1 MKVRSDSWAGKLTY
15 EQVEAAYAEAI
26 THSPRH
32 AGIPVLCEKFGIAER
47 PSKTAFYRWLTTTE
61 KESWRWRLKHAVSVA
76 KSMSAALP
84 DDADGMYRDS
94 LVALGVDAAVQHD
107 PKFAIAIG
115 RTLSALNKDR
125 EDRLARQIVDLKARI
140 ETILADQ
147 QKAAQPLDPK
157 RLAAEIDDVLGRKPR
172 TPETPHASASAQ

>member
-1 MKVRSDSWAGKLTY
+1 
-15 EQVEAAYAEAI
+15 
-26 THSPRH
+26 
-32 AGIPVLCEKFGIAER
+32 
-47 PSKTAFYRWLTTTE
+47 
-61 KESWRWRLKHAVSVA
+61 
-76 KSMSAALP
+76 
-84 DDADGMYRDS
+84 
-94 LVALGVDAAVQHD
+94 VALGVDAAVQHD